1 MKRELTLLLGIFTV
15 GLFLAGLG
23 AFLWYVPLVSVA
35 AIVATL
41 VGMVLM
47 FVLGIQ
53 TGARRIRL
61 PRHSSGLSISPG
73 SQP

>member
-1 MKRELTLLLGIFTV
+1 MKRELTFLFGTFAG

-23 AFLWYVPLVSVA
+23 AFLWYVPMASVA

-41 VGMVLM
+41 VGMVFM

-53 TGARRIRL
+53 TGARKIALSQETSRIAD
-61 PRHSSGLSISPG
+61 
-73 SQP
+73 

>member
-1 MKRELTLLLGIFTV
+1 MNRELTFLLGTFTG

-23 AFLWYVPLVSVA
+23 AFLWYVPMASLA

-47 FVLGIQ
+47 FLLGIQ
-53 TGARRIRL
+53 TGARENQPAKSL
-61 PRHSSGLSISPG
+61 PELSTSPEP
-73 SQP
+73 QP

>member
-1 MKRELTLLLGIFTV
+1 MKRELTFLLGTFTG

-23 AFLWYVPLVSVA
+23 AFLWYVSMVSLA

-47 FVLGIQ
+47 FLLGIQ
-53 TGARRIRL
+53 TGARENQPAKGL
-61 PRHSSGLSISPG
+61 PGLPASPG
-73 SQP
+73 PQP